1 MIRDHFRV
9 LVIDL
14 STGKGRIEQ
23 KDGRSTYAGGS
34 GLAALLFQEY
44 GVADQPWDDPA
55 QPLILAIGPLTG
67 YFPLMSK
74 TVCAFKSPCHD
85 QYAESHGGGR
95 SALALR
101 FADLDAL
108 VMTGKAANLSCL
120 ALGSRRLEI
129 RNVDFM
135 RGMDISSTGKIFRRM
150 FPGSGHRSIL
160 RIGPAGEQQAATACI
175 NVDSY
180 RHFGRLGAG
189 AVMGAK
195 NLKGIFI
202 HGDGI
207 GPLPDNNA
215 YPKLYQQV
223 YKQLTATDMMEKY
236 HDLGTPANIAALN
249 AMRALPT
256 RNLQQTADPDIEGIS
271 GETFAEQTLLRNQ
284 ACSGCPIGCIH
295 LGFVREK
302 FMKSHRYYYLQ
313 VSYDYELIF
322 ALGSMLGVTRAFD
335 VLGIIDAVEQMGLD
349 AISTGVSLAWATE
362 ALENGLISEKE
373 TLLVLRF
380 GDADAYKEAVRH
392 MGVQSNDLYHYLS
405 NGVLRAVSHYGGG
418 DYACVLGQE
427 MAGYATG
434 EVYFVSQALGFRHSH
449 LDSGGYAYDQ
459 KQDDKNVEKAVDFLV
474 KDERGR
480 VFLTSMV
487 SCLFARS
494 VYREQLLAECLDV
507 MGYAGL
513 AQSMDTVAENIQRL
527 RWKMRLASG
536 YDPAQ
541 IHIPGRFFEVE
552 NWKGPIDQ
560 RYLEA
565 LKAEYAGRIVQLSH

>member
-1 MIRDHFRV
+1 
-9 LVIDL
+9 
-14 STGKGRIEQ
+14 
-23 KDGRSTYAGGS
+23 
-34 GLAALLFQEY
+34 
-44 GVADQPWDDPA
+44 
-55 QPLILAIGPLTG
+55 
-67 YFPLMSK
+67 MSK

-108 VMTGKAANLSCL
+108 VVTGKAAKLSCL
-120 ALGSRRLEI
+120 AIGSRRLEI
-129 RNVDFM
+129 KDVGFM
-135 RGMDISSTGKIFRRM
+135 HGMDISSTGKIFRRM

-175 NVDSY
+175 NVDSD
-180 RHFGRLGAG
+180 RPFGRLGAG

-207 GPLPDNNA
+207 GPLPDNKA

-223 YKQLTATDMMEKY
+223 YRQLTATDMMEKY

-271 GETFAEQTLLRNQ
+271 GETLAEQTLLRNQ

-335 VLGIIDAVEQMGLD
+335 VLGIIDAVEQVGLD
-349 AISTGVSLAWATE
+349 AISAGVSLAWATE
-362 ALENGLISEKE
+362 AFENGLISERE
-373 TLLVLRF
+373 TLLALRF
-380 GDADAYKEAVRH
+380 GAACAYKEAVRH
-392 MGVQSNDLYHYLS
+392 MGMQANEFYHHLS
-405 NGVLRAVSHYGGG
+405 NGTLRAVNHYGGG

-494 VYREQLLAECLDV
+494 VYQEALLAECLDV

-513 AQSMDTVAENIQRL
+513 AQSMDTVAEKIQRL

-536 YDPAQ
+536 YDPEQ

-565 LKAEYAGRIVQLSH
+565 LKAEYAGRIVRMSR